1 MGFHTISF
9 GHVHL
14 QYEKCLILEAYF
26 QFVLLMQTVSAQIR
40 CHSMWSLIW
49 IVFANLPS
57 IQDARLNG
65 FMHTLFN
72 SQFFVLFVLNI
83 FCLFLVL

>member
-1 MGFHTISF
+1 MGFHTLLF
-9 GHVHL
+9 GQVHL

-40 CHSMWSLIW
+40 KHSMWPLIW

-57 IQDARLNG
+57 IQEGVVGWYNG
-65 FMHTLFN
+65 AG
-72 SQFFVLFVLNI
+72 
-83 FCLFLVL
+83 